1 MKPCFVFIPQHC
13 QLSTVIYVH
22 SSEHFAWATSRKVK
36 LVIGNIRI
44 TINRMG
50 WDDGYDYIYNEEA
63 LREVDEKMVEEF
75 VRLQVELL
83 GGDRSL
89 YERVNA
95 SLKEIKVIKDIE
107 EHQKRLFQWREDFF
121 MKHFKFAADKE
132 CKWYSTGGDDH
143 HGFDFWPFEITCNFD
158 NVMRLA
164 ASKKFNT
171 MDPRDRYD
179 RFFFEAGDEE
189 FCYKAQKRFGT
200 LGQFLR
206 DEGEWESSDEEKSG
220 PY

>member
-1 MKPCFVFIPQHC
+1 
-13 QLSTVIYVH
+13 
-22 SSEHFAWATSRKVK
+22 
-36 LVIGNIRI
+36 
-44 TINRMG
+44 MG

-89 YERVNA
+89 YERVDA

-121 MKHFKFAADKE
+121 RKHFKFAADEE

-143 HGFDFWPFEITCNFD
+143 HGFDVWPFEITCNFD
-158 NVMRLA
+158 NVIRLA

-179 RFFFEAGDEE
+179 RFFFEGGDEE

-220 PY
+220 PC

>member
-1 MKPCFVFIPQHC
+1 
-13 QLSTVIYVH
+13 
-22 SSEHFAWATSRKVK
+22 
-36 LVIGNIRI
+36 
-44 TINRMG
+44 MG

-89 YERVNA
+89 YERVDA

-121 MKHFKFAADKE
+121 RKHFKFAADEE

-143 HGFDFWPFEITCNFD
+143 HGFDVWPFEITCNFD

-171 MDPRDRYD
+171 MDPTGCHSSSSFRYMLSLLVNKQCHQV
-179 RFFFEAGDEE
+179 RKGFIV
-189 FCYKAQKRFGT
+189 
-200 LGQFLR
+200 FLL
-206 DEGEWESSDEEKSG
+206 DNIA
-220 PY
+220 

>member
-1 MKPCFVFIPQHC
+1 
-13 QLSTVIYVH
+13 
-22 SSEHFAWATSRKVK
+22 
-36 LVIGNIRI
+36 
-44 TINRMG
+44 MG

-89 YERVNA
+89 YERVDA

-121 MKHFKFAADKE
+121 RKHFKFAADEE

-143 HGFDFWPFEITCNFD
+143 HGFDVWPFEITCNFD
-158 NVMRLA
+158 NVL
-164 ASKKFNT
+164 
-171 MDPRDRYD
+171 
-179 RFFFEAGDEE
+179 
-189 FCYKAQKRFGT
+189 
-200 LGQFLR
+200 
-206 DEGEWESSDEEKSG
+206 
-220 PY
+220 